1 MHRHRAISR
10 RDFLVST
17 ASATVGTLL
26 GDWPGVAR
34 AASGE
39 DDLAELT
46 VAAASAAIRK
56 GDLSAERYAAA
67 LLARCDRLRHLKA
80 FVALDRD
87 AAMQAARDADRQRAE
102 GKPLGALHGI
112 PLAIKDNINT
122 AALPT
127 AAGTRALRYS
137 RPKEDAPIVTRLTA
151 AGAFLLGK
159 TNMHELAMGYTTT
172 NGEFGATHNP
182 YDIARIPGG
191 SSGGTGA
198 AVAARMAP
206 AGLGSD
212 TGGSV
217 RIPAALCGICGLRPS
232 SGRYPSLGIAPLSS
246 TLDTAGPMA
255 RTVED
260 LALLDAVITG
270 EPMISEPA
278 PLRGVRIG
286 IPRAH
291 HYEGLDADVE
301 RVSTEALAK
310 LRDAGAVLVEMDVP
324 GLTERNDGMIVRIVY
339 YEFGRAMPAYL
350 ARFQPNVSF
359 QELVEKASPDI
370 RKVIDDLV
378 VGKGPKVITEQA
390 YRETM
395 DKWRPELQAM
405 LRRYFAQHELDMI
418 AFPPCRAPAPPIP
431 DPPVSPGA
439 EVVIGGKSQPPRF
452 VFGRN
457 VTASSNAGMPG
468 LVIPAGMSKSWLPIG
483 LEFDALEGKD
493 RRLLALGLSIQR
505 VLGGI
510 AAPPV

>member
-159 TNMHELAMGYTTT
+159 TNMHELAMGCTSWQWGTRPPTVSLAPRTIPTTSHAYQ
-172 NGEFGATHNP
+172 EAAAAEP
-182 YDIARIPGG
+182 ERQWQRAWRQRG
-191 SSGGTGA
+191 SVVTP
-198 AVAARMAP
+198 AARCAFRP
-206 AGLGSD
+206 HCAESADCAQVPDATPLWASRHSLPRS
-212 TGGSV
+212 TRRV
-217 RIPAALCGICGLRPS
+217 RWRVRSKILRCW
-232 SGRYPSLGIAPLSS
+232 
-246 TLDTAGPMA
+246 M
-255 RTVED
+255 
-260 LALLDAVITG
+260 
-270 EPMISEPA
+270 
-278 PLRGVRIG
+278 
-286 IPRAH
+286 
-291 HYEGLDADVE
+291 
-301 RVSTEALAK
+301 
-310 LRDAGAVLVEMDVP
+310 
-324 GLTERNDGMIVRIVY
+324 
-339 YEFGRAMPAYL
+339 
-350 ARFQPNVSF
+350 Q
-359 QELVEKASPDI
+359 
-370 RKVIDDLV
+370 
-378 VGKGPKVITEQA
+378 
-390 YRETM
+390 
-395 DKWRPELQAM
+395 
-405 LRRYFAQHELDMI
+405 
-418 AFPPCRAPAPPIP
+418 
-431 DPPVSPGA
+431 
-439 EVVIGGKSQPPRF
+439 
-452 VFGRN
+452 
-457 VTASSNAGMPG
+457 
-468 LVIPAGMSKSWLPIG
+468 
-483 LEFDALEGKD
+483 
-493 RRLLALGLSIQR
+493 
-505 VLGGI
+505 
-510 AAPPV
+510 